1 MVKTRSGY
9 KKVKSL
15 FGKYED
21 IPEEWEI
28 QLVSKTQDI
37 MMGQSPPSESYN
49 QEKQGLPFYQGVT
62 DFGYMYPNPSVWC
75 TDPKKITAKDTILF
89 SVRAPVGEVNITE
102 TQCCLGRG
110 IAALNP
116 AINDLMY
123 CYYIIN
129 QNKKRFL
136 IYAQGTTYDAINQK
150 DISSVKL
157 PHTKNILEQQKIAS
171 ILSGVDALIESTQ
184 KIIEKTEMLKRGLMQ
199 KILTKGIGHTKFKK
213 VKNFFNKDCD
223 IPNSW
228 EYPKFASL
236 VKINPKTTT
245 DAEFA
250 AYVPM
255 NAVNTNSSQVNY
267 FERRKVSDIS
277 NLPKFLEY
285 DVLFARI
292 TPSTENGKTALIENF
307 QEIGVASSELTILRC
322 NERVL
327 PKYLYYY
334 MKSYRIRSFAISQML
349 GTTNRQRVP
358 EYVFEKDLNFELP
371 LLSEQ
376 QKIASIL
383 SGVDARRHRNII
395 ALIILRIKLAIFLIL
410 FVWIS
415 VNACKNILVAVQVMD
430 RPLCETVLRTL

>member
-1 MVKTRSGY
+1 MEGGDA
-9 KKVKSL
+9 L
-15 FGKYED
+15 
-21 IPEEWEI
+21 
-28 QLVSKTQDI
+28 L
-37 MMGQSPPSESYN
+37 N
-49 QEKQGLPFYQGVT
+49 QRV
-62 DFGYMYPNPSVWC
+62 C
-75 TDPKKITAKDTILF
+75 KITTASEKILHQRFIYYTIKKELHHY
-89 SVRAPVGEVNITE
+89 ELINI
-102 TQCCLGRG
+102 
-110 IAALNP
+110 
-116 AINDLMY
+116 
-123 CYYIIN
+123 
-129 QNKKRFL
+129 
-136 IYAQGTTYDAINQK
+136 GTTVIHLSK
-150 DISSVKL
+150 SDIENISI
-157 PHTKNILEQQKIAS
+157 PFPTILEQQKIAS

-213 VKNFFNKDCD
+213 VKNFFNKDYD

-228 EYPKFASL
+228 AYPKFASL
-236 VKINPKTTT
+236 IKINPRTAI

-255 NAVNTNSSQVNY
+255 NAVNTNNSKVNY

-383 SGVDARRHRNII
+383 SGVDAVRCHDII

-410 FVWIS
+410 FVEIS
-415 VNACKNILVAVQVMD
+415 ADTCKNILVV
-430 RPLCETVLRTL
+430 

>member
-1 MVKTRSGY
+1 MNDGSNHIILNVVCVLVLNENNMVKIPRRGY
-9 KKVKSL
+9 KLVKSL
-15 FGKYED
+15 FGQYEE
-21 IPEEWEI
+21 IPEEWQIFSLTHKDILKLSSGKSISNI
-28 QLVSKTQDI
+28 QSMGDYPVYGSNGIIGYTTQYNNDDSILIGRVGASGSIHYLDHEAWVTDNVLIAKVSKKL
-37 MMGQSPPSESYN
+37 EKEFCVYALSYLN
-49 QEKQGLPFYQGVT
+49 
-62 DFGYMYPNPSVWC
+62 
-75 TDPKKITAKDTILF
+75 
-89 SVRAPVGEVNITE
+89 
-102 TQCCLGRG
+102 LGRF
-110 IAALNP
+110 ATKSAQPLLTQ
-116 AINDLMY
+116 AILK
-123 CYYIIN
+123 I
-129 QNKKRFL
+129 
-136 IYAQGTTYDAINQK
+136 
-150 DISSVKL
+150 VKIKIPTL
-157 PHTKNILEQQKIAS
+157 QEQQKIAS

-228 EYPKFASL
+228 AYPKFASL
-236 VKINPKTTT
+236 IKINPKTAI

-255 NAVNTNSSQVNY
+255 NAVNTNNSKVNY

-383 SGVDARRHRNII
+383 SGVDAYIQKNQQYKER
-395 ALIILRIKLAIFLIL
+395 LEKLKKGLMQKLLTGQIR
-410 FVWIS
+410 VK
-415 VNACKNILVAVQVMD
+415 V
-430 RPLCETVLRTL
+430 

>member
-1 MVKTRSGY
+1 M
-9 KKVKSL
+9 
-15 FGKYED
+15 
-21 IPEEWEI
+21 
-28 QLVSKTQDI
+28 
-37 MMGQSPPSESYN
+37 
-49 QEKQGLPFYQGVT
+49 
-62 DFGYMYPNPSVWC
+62 
-75 TDPKKITAKDTILF
+75 
-89 SVRAPVGEVNITE
+89 
-102 TQCCLGRG
+102 
-110 IAALNP
+110 
-116 AINDLMY
+116 
-123 CYYIIN
+123 
-129 QNKKRFL
+129 
-136 IYAQGTTYDAINQK
+136 
-150 DISSVKL
+150 
-157 PHTKNILEQQKIAS
+157 
-171 ILSGVDALIESTQ
+171 IESTQ

-228 EYPKFASL
+228 AYPKFASL
-236 VKINPKTTT
+236 IKINPKTAI

-255 NAVNTNSSQVNY
+255 NAVNTNNSKVNY

-383 SGVDARRHRNII
+383 SGVDAVRHHNII
-395 ALIILRIKLAIFLIL
+395 TSIILRIKFAIFLIL
-410 FVWIS
+410 CV
-415 VNACKNILVAVQVMD
+415 
-430 RPLCETVLRTL
+430 